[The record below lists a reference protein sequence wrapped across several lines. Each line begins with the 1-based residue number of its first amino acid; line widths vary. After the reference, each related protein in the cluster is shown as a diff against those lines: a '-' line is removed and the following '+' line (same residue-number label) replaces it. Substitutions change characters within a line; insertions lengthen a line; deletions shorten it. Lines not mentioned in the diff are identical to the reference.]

1 MLKNRILW
9 TPSAELLQHRTSM
22 VPSNTAVR
30 AKNQLQACVLLAAE
44 QTRCA
49 HSHGLLVTP
58 PEKKQPAQLA
68 DASHNEPTLYDTC

>member
-1 MLKNRILW
+1 M
-9 TPSAELLQHRTSM
+9 
-22 VPSNTAVR
+22 R
-30 AKNQLQACVLLAAE
+30 AKNKLQACVLLAAE

-49 HSHGLLVTP
+49 PNHGLLVTP